1 MAIEDLPGSERPSS
15 PIMPHLSPRA
25 VRALLAAASAL
36 ALPACQQPVFEDP
49 PPRFNTGYGQGA
61 YGRPPVYDAPVAA
74 PDYYADP
81 QPPVTATDVV
91 PPPPPTRPVP
101 PPPSYPTYERPPV
114 TSTPLPPPSAPS
126 APSPRSYPV
135 GRPVPGKPGY
145 VISPFS
151 PNSGYVDVKGFNSGE
166 QVKDPY
172 SGKIFLVP

>member
-1 MAIEDLPGSERPSS
+1 
-15 PIMPHLSPRA
+15 MPKFSPRA
-25 VRALLAAASAL
+25 ARAFLTAASAL
-36 ALPACQQPVFEDP
+36 ALSACQQPVFEDP

-61 YGRPPVYDAPVAA
+61 YGRPPVYDAPLTR
-74 PDYYADP
+74 PDYASDP
-81 QPPVTATDVV
+81 QPPVTATDVI
-91 PPPPPTRPVP
+91 PPPPRTRPAP

-114 TSTPLPPPSAPS
+114 TSLPPAQPSAP
-126 APSPRSYPV
+126 PPTRSYPV